1 MDWDAI
7 WLSIRLAF
15 WTTVVLIP
23 AGVVLARILVW
34 RPFRAKGL
42 VEALV
47 ALPLVLPPT
56 VLGYYLL
63 TGFGRGSV
71 LGGWYENLFGSSL
84 AFSFSG
90 LLAAS
95 LIFNVPFAVH
105 PTQRAFEGLPRDLR
119 EAAWCCGMSR
129 WRTFWK
135 VEFPLARNGIL
146 ASALLTFAHTI
157 GEFGVVLMVGGNIPG
172 KTRTVSIAIF
182 DRVEAFDDR
191 AAGMMSLALLLFSFA
206 LISFIY
212 LFNDRLGGSWRR
224 RQE

>member
-15 WTTVVLIP
+15 WTTVLLIP

-71 LGGWYENLFGSSL
+71 LGGWYESLFGGSL

-95 LIFNVPFAVH
+95 LLFNLPFAVH

-119 EAAWCCGMSR
+119 EA
-129 WRTFWK
+129 
-135 VEFPLARNGIL
+135 
-146 ASALLTFAHTI
+146 
-157 GEFGVVLMVGGNIPG
+157 
-172 KTRTVSIAIF
+172 
-182 DRVEAFDDR
+182 
-191 AAGMMSLALLLFSFA
+191 
-206 LISFIY
+206 
-212 LFNDRLGGSWRR
+212 
-224 RQE
+224 